1 MTFFDAFTDELKKIA
16 EEFEP
21 NEDVSPGDDTQSAP
35 EYDYPNDNDERSV
48 PEQIVE
54 EGRAGSPVPTAIAGF
69 ASPSTRD
76 RLTGLMHETEGRQ
89 KIRTVYD
96 SFRDQINDVVGVR
109 KALTRGLLRSRRDIF
124 GPSSTPRKDLNNVL
138 FKDDVTA
145 FEASFAR

>member
-1 MTFFDAFTDELKKIA
+1 MTFFDAFTDELKKMA
-16 EEFEP
+16 EEMEP
-21 NEDVSPGDDTQSAP
+21 NGDFACGDDLQP
-35 EYDYPNDNDERSV
+35 GPDYAYPDEGDERST

-76 RLTGLMHETEGRQ
+76 RLTSLMNETEGRQ
-89 KIRTVYD
+89 KIRSVYD
-96 SFRDQINDVVGVR
+96 SFRDQINGVVGVR

-124 GPSSTPRKDLNNVL
+124 GPSPTPRKDLNNIL

-145 FEASFAR
+145 FETSFAR